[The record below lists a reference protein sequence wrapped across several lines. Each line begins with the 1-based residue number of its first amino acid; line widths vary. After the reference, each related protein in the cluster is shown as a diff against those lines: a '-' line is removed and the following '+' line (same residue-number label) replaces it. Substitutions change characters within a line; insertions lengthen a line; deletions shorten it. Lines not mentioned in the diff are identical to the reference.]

1 MKNAAGPRSF
11 VPIQIALRENQLID
25 MQVRIA
31 QERAQASGH
40 KSGHVLDCL
49 ISQIGDGTT
58 AGILI
63 VLQEVGHLVLLYAR
77 PTGW

>member
-1 MKNAAGPRSF
+1 M
-11 VPIQIALRENQLID
+11 PIQIALEEIQLID
-25 MQVRIA
+25 MQVCVA
-31 QERAQASGH
+31 QERAQASEH

-49 ISQIGDGTT
+49 VSQIGDGTT

-63 VLQEVGHLVLLYAR
+63 VLQEVGHLILLYAR